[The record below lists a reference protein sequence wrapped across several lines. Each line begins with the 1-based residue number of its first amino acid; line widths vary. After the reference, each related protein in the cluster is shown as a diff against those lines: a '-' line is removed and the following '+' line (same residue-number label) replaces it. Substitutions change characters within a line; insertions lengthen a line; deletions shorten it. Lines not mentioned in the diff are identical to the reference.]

1 MLDKSD
7 LVIVENYDQAM
18 KESSEV
24 MGIENKSKIVELK
37 DYIINKEK
45 YSAKKTIFKSM
56 GIGLEDVAAG
66 YVILKNMGL
75 LH

>member
-7 LVIVENYDQAM
+7 LVIVENFDQAM

-24 MGIENKSKIVELK
+24 MGIEDKNKIVELK
-37 DYIINKEK
+37 DYIVNRTK
-45 YSAKKTIFKSM
+45 YSGKKTIFKSM

-75 LH
+75 LN